1 VASDRSN
8 GLVVGVVDD
17 LDDPE
22 GLGRVRVK
30 LPHLNNEMS
39 DWAPLVSPMGGKNR
53 GIAFRP
59 EPKDTVLVAFELGDP
74 RRPYVLG
81 SFWSRPDPPPAL
93 GDPAK
98 ANNWR
103 VIRSRSG
110 HVVRL
115 DDTAGSERIEI
126 IDAKERLKIVVDSA
140 ANQIAVKA
148 DGGTVHVE
156 GSTVKVAATSNAE
169 ISAGGKLTLKG
180 QLVEINP

>member
-1 VASDRSN
+1 MASGRDN

-30 LPHLNNEMS
+30 LPHLDNELS
-39 DWAPLVSPMGGKNR
+39 DWAALVTPMGGKDR
-53 GIAFRP
+53 GVVFRP
-59 EPKDTVLVAFELGDP
+59 ERDDTVLVAFEMGDP

-81 SFWSRPDPPPAL
+81 AFWSKPNPPPDL

-98 ANNWR
+98 ENNLR

-115 DDTAGSERIEI
+115 DDTSGSERIEV
-126 IDAKERLKIVVDSA
+126 IDAKERLKIVLDSA
-140 ANQIAVKA
+140 ANEIAITS
-148 DGGTVHVE
+148 DGGTVRVE
-156 GSTVKVAATSNAE
+156 ASTVKVAATGNAE
-169 ISAGGKLTLKG
+169 VSASGTLTLKG
-180 QLVEINP
+180 SRVEINP

>member
-1 VASDRSN
+1 VASGRDN
-8 GLVVGVVDD
+8 GLAVGVVDD
-17 LDDPE
+17 LNDPE

-30 LPHLNNEMS
+30 LPHLDNELS

-53 GIAFRP
+53 GIVFRP
-59 EPKDTVLVAFELGDP
+59 EREDTVLVAFEMGDP

-81 SFWSRPDPPPAL
+81 AFWSKPSPPPEL

-98 ANNWR
+98 ENNWR

-110 HVVRL
+110 HVIRL

-126 IDAKERLKIVVDSA
+126 IDAKESLKVVVDTA
-140 ANQIAVKA
+140 AKEIAVTA
-148 DGGTVHVE
+148 DGGTVRVE
-156 GSTVKVAATSNAE
+156 ASTVKIAASANAE
-169 ISAGGKLTLKG
+169 ISADGKLTLKG

>member
-1 VASDRSN
+1 MASAQDN

-17 LDDPE
+17 LADPD

-30 LPHLNNEMS
+30 LPHLDNALS

-59 EPKDTVLVAFELGDP
+59 EREDTVLVAFELGDP

-81 SFWSRPDPPPAL
+81 AFWSQPSPPPDL

-98 ANNWR
+98 ENNWR

-115 DDTAGSERIEI
+115 DDTAGAERIEV
-126 IDAKERLKIVVDSA
+126 IDAKERLKIVVDTA
-140 ANQIAVKA
+140 ANEIALTA
-148 DGGTVHVE
+148 DGGTVRVE
-156 GSTVKVAATSNAE
+156 ASTVE
-169 ISAGGKLTLKG
+169 ISADVKLTLKG
-180 QLVEINP
+180 SLVEINP